1 MKEDVQKYS
10 RNVSESVLILAVP
23 AGLYGFHEDTVNK
36 LLILSIPLAHKKSSL
51 VFFMPYHVESLER
64 LEKLLT
70 CKQLDDWMGK
80 LKETAVAVSL
90 PKVSMEVSHN
100 IQVLEIP
107 TDDTGHCLKQH
118 LLIILLTVYKIQV

>member
-100 IQVLEIP
+100 IQVLEKP
-107 TDDTGHCLKQH
+107 RHGTSHW
-118 LLIILLTVYKIQV
+118 